1 MDALSVLQ
9 FQVIAAA
16 GVVILVIL
24 SWMMGFRER
33 ARIVSLAPIAQNLGV
48 TLSETLIDAEGRAG
62 IGLSVDGRL
71 LVAKA
76 MGADVAAR
84 VAPVSAIE
92 KLDVKDGDVK
102 LALSDWGF
110 PDVRV
115 RVAQV
120 PLWIGRLAR

>member
-1 MDALSVLQ
+1 MDALAILQ
-9 FQVIAAA
+9 FQAIAAA
-16 GVVILVIL
+16 GVAFLVML
-24 SWMMGFRER
+24 SWGMGFRDR
-33 ARIVSLAPIAQNLGV
+33 ARILSLAPLAQSFGV
-48 TLSETLIDAEGRAG
+48 TLSETLIDAEGRAA

-84 VAPVSAIE
+84 IAPVSAIH
-92 KLDVKDGDVK
+92 KLAVKDGAVI

-110 PDVRV
+110 PDVRL
-115 RVAQV
+115 RVDHV